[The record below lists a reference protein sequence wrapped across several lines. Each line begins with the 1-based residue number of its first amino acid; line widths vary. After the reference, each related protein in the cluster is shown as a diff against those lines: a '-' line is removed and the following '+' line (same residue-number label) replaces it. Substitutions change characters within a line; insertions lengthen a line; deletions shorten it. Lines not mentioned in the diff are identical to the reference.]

1 MNSQNEIAMEKEP
14 TLHNFES
21 VGYAKLI
28 STNHAHIRFYFNCF
42 GHILPLS
49 QAL

>member
-1 MNSQNEIAMEKEP
+1 MKLRWQKEP
-14 TLHNFES
+14 TLHKFES

-28 STNHAHIRFYFNCF
+28 STNHISFYFNCF
-42 GHILPLS
+42 GHILVILPLS

>member
-1 MNSQNEIAMEKEP
+1 MKLQWQKEP

-28 STNHAHIRFYFNCF
+28 STNHAHISFYFNCF